1 MQEKERTGTVRRHT
15 RRIGRFDSRTTLPPD
30 SDAEHISAELT
41 DGVLTVNVP
50 KAGKEQAQRIEITG

>member
-1 MQEKERTGTVRRHT
+1 MRRHT